1 MNKPSTDYVLVANS
15 QNSMDPRLY
24 KSAKSGDIC
33 FLKQLLNENPSLL
46 YQLTPR
52 ENTALHIAVQFGH
65 KKVVAEIYSRCR
77 SFLTQQNLDG
87 DTPLHVAARV
97 GCFSIFNDLVR
108 EIPFMSQTDFRNENN
123 GMFETLRTGNRG
135 RNTVLHE
142 AVRNGHIK
150 LVEFLL
156 TIDPK
161 LSSIEN
167 DAGESPLYL
176 AARGGMFE
184 ILNQILKSTASS
196 VHGGS
201 NGQTALH
208 AAVVEKH
215 FDIVEVLLR
224 FKQQLIKE
232 TDHQGRTPL
241 YYAASLGQH
250 RMVKR
255 LLEVD
260 TSIAYVLDKEGHS
273 PILVAANKGHTS
285 VIREIIRH
293 CPDSGEICDQ
303 YGQNALHMAI
313 VGGQA
318 NVVRYIL
325 ETPELECLINQP
337 DVNGNT
343 PLHLATMERK
353 TWIVYYLMWD
363 GRVHQSSKNKC
374 GQAAFDID
382 RSIKESSITSPRNII
397 PEIWGHLGTRNSCL
411 DNFKI
416 SPRAEQEEANA
427 VQTYMQMGQTLL
439 MVTTLIT
446 TVTFAAAFTMP
457 GGYNNNVGPD
467 QGEALL
473 QSNNDFKWFIIT
485 DSIAMTC
492 SIIASCLLFWGAVNS
507 NKSSYVYYFTSAAA
521 LTYIALQSTAIAF
534 ETGIRA
540 VMPHQQFVKTLGN
553 SVGSAF
559 HVITFMFL
567 SQLVKMFSLP
577 EVCRF
582 FISHFCKLRCKF
594 KNKQ

>member
-1 MNKPSTDYVLVANS
+1 
-15 QNSMDPRLY
+15 MDPRLY
-24 KSAKSGDIC
+24 RYAKSGDIC
-33 FLKQLLNENPSLL
+33 FLKQLLNDNPSLL

-52 ENTALHIAVQFGH
+52 KNTALHIAVQFGDSN
-65 KKVVAEIYSRCR
+65 VVAEIYSRCR
-77 SFLTQQNLDG
+77 SLLTQQNLDG

-108 EIPFMSQTDFRNENN
+108 EILSMSQEDFRNEKD
-123 GMFETLRTGNRG
+123 GMGK
-135 RNTVLHE
+135 NTVLHE

-150 LVEFLL
+150 LVQFLL
-156 TIDPK
+156 TMDPK
-161 LSSIEN
+161 LASIEN
-167 DAGESPLYL
+167 DAGESPKYL

-196 VHGGS
+196 AHGGS
-201 NGQTALH
+201 DGRTALH

-215 FDIVEVLLR
+215 FDIVEALLR

-232 TDHQGRTPL
+232 TGHQGRTPL
-241 YYAASLGQH
+241 FYAASLGQH
-250 RMVKR
+250 RTVKR
-255 LLEVD
+255 LLELD

-273 PILVAANKGHTS
+273 PIHVAASKGHSS

-293 CPDSGEICDQ
+293 CPDSGEICDL
-303 YGQNALHMAI
+303 YGQNALHLAI
-313 VGGQA
+313 IGGRA
-318 NVVRYIL
+318 HVVRYIL

-337 DVNGNT
+337 DVIGNM
-343 PLHLATMERK
+343 PLHLATIERK
-353 TWIVYYLMWD
+353 TWMMYYLMWD
-363 GRVHQSSKNKC
+363 GRVNQNSMNKC

-382 RSIKESSITSPRNII
+382 RSIKESSIASPRKLQNII
-397 PEIWGHLGTRNSCL
+397 PDIWGHLGTRDSYL
-411 DNFKI
+411 DNIKI

-427 VQTYMQMGQTLL
+427 VQTYMQMGRTLL

-457 GGYNNNVGPD
+457 GGYNNDVGPD
-467 QGEALL
+467 RGQALL

-507 NKSSYVYYFTSAAA
+507 NKSSYVFYFTSAAA
-521 LTYIALQSTAIAF
+521 LTHIALQSTKIAF
-534 ETGIRA
+534 ETGIKA
-540 VMPHQQFVKTLGN
+540 VMPNQQFVKTLGN
-553 SVGSAF
+553 LVGAAS

-577 EVCRF
+577 EACRF
-582 FISHFCKLRCKF
+582 FISHLCKLRCKC